1 MLSAILED
9 TDRDVSHH
17 LRRKRHLRT
26 AMTAERSLR
35 HEGESDTVSRLIGDA
50 RGDELQLADSSP
62 SIDVTP
68 DEEAADPA

>member
-1 MLSAILED
+1 
-9 TDRDVSHH
+9 
-17 LRRKRHLRT
+17 
-26 AMTAERSLR
+26 MTAERSLR